1 FYEKGLNIL
10 KPAGKLSYIVT
21 NKWLKAGY
29 GEPLSRFFIENSIF
43 EQIIDFGHAP
53 IFEDADTFPCIISV
67 YKSYPSQELATTTEV
82 KVCPVPRE
90 KLADINLTQYVQNE
104 GYDVAWS
111 RFTAASW
118 SLERPDVE
126 ELMNKIQRVGIP

>member
-1 FYEKGLNIL
+1 AQGGFDVVIGNPPYVRQELLSSIKPYLKDHYQSYNGVADLYAYFYEKGLNIL

-29 GEPLSRFFIENSIF
+29 GEPLRRFFIENSIF

-67 YKSYPSQELATTTEV
+67 YK
-82 KVCPVPRE
+82 
-90 KLADINLTQYVQNE
+90 
-104 GYDVAWS
+104 
-111 RFTAASW
+111 
-118 SLERPDVE
+118 
-126 ELMNKIQRVGIP
+126 